1 MLTGKHFQTQISLIM
16 AIRVKAIELKASFNK
31 SSVKGDSVIQA
42 ALSTTASNGSTE
54 KG

>member
-1 MLTGKHFQTQISLIM
+1 M
-16 AIRVKAIELKASFNK
+16 AIKVTAIELKASFDK

-42 ALSTTASNGSTE
+42 AFTTTASNGSTE